1 MNKIKPT
8 SKNLIVSLFILII
21 INSCKKCD
29 DPTIFNC
36 GINEDIFTLV
46 EQMPT
51 FQAGSDSLN
60 AFITNN
66 LVYPTQSKI
75 DKIEGIVTVQ
85 FIVNTFGHIDCI
97 KIVKSLNSEC
107 DSEALRLINI
117 MPIWIPGRHNNKPVP
132 VSLALNISFK
142 L

>member
-1 MNKIKPT
+1 MNKLFLLAT
-8 SKNLIVSLFILII
+8 FALIL

-29 DPTIFNC
+29 DQTIFNC
-36 GINEDIFTLV
+36 GINEEVYTLV

-60 AFITNN
+60 AFIRNN

-75 DKIEGIVTVQ
+75 DKIEGIVTLQ

-97 KIVKSLNSEC
+97 KIVESLNSEC
-107 DSEALRLINI
+107 DREALRLINI
-117 MPIWIPGRHNNKPVP
+117 MPNWIPGRHNSNPVP
-132 VSLALNISFK
+132 VLQALNISFK